1 MLTAPTCVIVGA
13 GHAAAQLVPSLRQE
27 GWQGR
32 ILLIGDEPWL
42 PYNRPPLSKTFL
54 SGAKSVED
62 LLIRPAEAYAKA
74 GVECLPGRRVIAID
88 RHLQQVSLDDG
99 RVCHYDKL
107 VLATGASVRR
117 IRVPGAS
124 LPGICYLRTIAD
136 VENIRQFVATGK
148 RAVIVGGGY
157 IGLEAAAML
166 RQLGMDVRVLEVTD
180 RVLSRVTAPA
190 VSAFYARVH
199 REQGVEILTGM
210 AVSAFEGRDRVRT
223 VMTTDD
229 KSISTD
235 LVLVGIGVEPEVAL
249 AQTCG
254 LAIDNGIA
262 VDAHCLTSDPAI
274 AAVGDCTSFISTLY
288 GRRIRLESVQN
299 AVEQAKVAAA
309 ALCGKPREYNAVP
322 WFWSDQYDLKLQIAG
337 LSQGY
342 DQLVLR
348 GNPAEGRRFAAFYLK
363 QGQVIAIDAIN
374 RPQDFM
380 FGRRLVGEGTL
391 VDSERLADEQ
401 VAIKDLL

>member
-1 MLTAPTCVIVGA
+1 MSTAPTCLIIGA
-13 GHAAAQLVPSLRQE
+13 GHAAAQLAPSLRQE

-32 ILLIGDEPWL
+32 ILVIGAEPWL

-54 SGAKSVED
+54 AGEKTVDD
-62 LLIRPAEAYAKA
+62 LLIRPAVAYVKA
-74 GVECLPGRRVIAID
+74 GVEFLLGRRALGID
-88 RHLQQVSLDDG
+88 RERRQVHLDDG
-99 RVCHYDKL
+99 SAQRYDKL

-117 IRVPGAS
+117 IKVPGAG
-124 LPGICYLRTIAD
+124 LAGICYLRNIAD
-136 VENIRQFVATGK
+136 VENIRRHVEPGK

-166 RQLGMDVRVLEVTD
+166 RQLGMNVRVLEVAD
-180 RVLSRVTAPA
+180 RVLSRVTAPE

-199 REQGVEILTGM
+199 REEGVEILTGLQ
-210 AVSAFEGRDRVRT
+210 VSAFEGRDRVRT
-223 VMTTDD
+223 VITTDE

-249 AQTCG
+249 ARDAG
-254 LAIDNGIA
+254 LDLDNGIA
-262 VDAHCLTSDPAI
+262 VDAHCLTNDPDI
-274 AAVGDCTSFISTLY
+274 AAVGDCTSFESALY

-309 ALCGKPREYNAVP
+309 ALCGKPKEYNALP

-342 DQLVLR
+342 EQLVMR
-348 GNPAEGRRFAAFYLK
+348 GDPAEGRRFAAFYLK
-363 QGQVIAIDAIN
+363 QGEVIAVDAVN

-380 FGRRLVGEGTL
+380 FGKRLIGERRQ
-391 VDSERLADEQ
+391 VDIPRLADQ
-401 VAIKDLL
+401 KVPIKDLL